1 MQVTING
8 KTETVE
14 AGLTVTKLLQL
25 RHAEP
30 RRVAVEINAD
40 LVVRA
45 EYDKTP
51 VREGDQIEIVTF
63 VGGG

>member
-8 KTETVE
+8 KPETIE
-14 AGLTVTKLLQL
+14 AGLTVATLLQR
-25 RHAEP
+25 RHATP
-30 RRVAVEINAD
+30 QRVAVEINAD

-45 EYDKTP
+45 DYDKTP
-51 VREGDQIEIVTF
+51 IREGDQIEIVTF